1 MGPVKR
7 LWLVPGALALL
18 AAGCQSDG
26 GGAPLPPTAPPATGE
41 PVPPEGTRPEPVR
54 RIPIGFGGPL
64 FQPETALTLRS
75 GDRLLLPVMTRGGFD
90 FTNGGTDPGLSVLVR
105 TDAPP
110 SVLTVSAEVR
120 VRSASEPGLVEVR
133 ALDRAP
139 GGGEPGT
146 GGTETWRVWLEED
159 PAQVFAEGWGMG
171 LDPTPLRFSV
181 GAARAPSPPC
191 EGFELTGRAAPR
203 SRDGGIRAPLVF
215 GSLAEDFHQVEVAL
229 RASHPEASLT
239 LLSHYALPYED
250 RDPDSERARVQ
261 YGLYPTTFAFD
272 LGFREAGRGF
282 EQTMALGVF
291 DALRLRAE
299 APGCE
304 AVELSCD
311 AAGRCTT
318 G

>member
-1 MGPVKR
+1 MKR
-7 LWLVPGALALL
+7 FWLAPGALALL

-26 GGAPLPPTAPPATGE
+26 GGAPRLPASPPATGE
-41 PVPPEGTRPEPVR
+41 PAPPDETPEPVHR
-54 RIPIGFGGPL
+54 TLIGFGGPL
-64 FQPETALTLRS
+64 FQPGATLTLRP
-75 GDRLLLPVMTRGGFD
+75 GERLLLPVMAGRGSDYSRGGA
-90 FTNGGTDPGLSVLVR
+90 GPGLSVLVR

-159 PAQVFAEGWGMG
+159 PAQVFAEGWGFG

-181 GAARAPSPPC
+181 AAARAPSPPC
-191 EGFELTGRAAPR
+191 EGLELTARAATG

-215 GSLAEDFHQVEVAL
+215 GSLAEDFRQVEVAL
-229 RASHPEASLT
+229 RAGHPETSLT
-239 LLSHYALPYED
+239 LLSRYTLPYED
-250 RDPDSERARVQ
+250 LDPDSERARVQ

-272 LGFREAGRGF
+272 LGFREAGSGF
-282 EQTMALGVF
+282 EQTMVLGVF

-311 AAGRCTT
+311 AAGRCTV